1 MNAAAEVTHMEL
13 VDQPRTEQ
21 PLAVRH
27 ETALAEV
34 PAGPLAMAMQAI
46 KAGMSIADMRA
57 MLDLQKDWEAN
68 EARKAY
74 VAAMAEFKRDPPEI
88 FKRKQVEFTTRDGDT
103 TSYKHATLGD
113 VTTAI
118 INGLAQHGISH
129 RWDTKQDGGKIT
141 VTCILTHS
149 LGHSESTS
157 LEGAPDA
164 SGKKNGIQQVA
175 STITYLQRYTLL
187 GASGLATKDEEHDDD
202 GRAAGGGGDQYDAA
216 GALQEWTDKANVAVN
231 LLALN
236 ETRKMA
242 GQEFAAAKDVA
253 GWDAFKAVVDKKRA
267 ELVGAGA

>member
-1 MNAAAEVTHMEL
+1 MIDLVEVE
-13 VDQPRTEQ
+13 PRN
-21 PLAVRH
+21 
-27 ETALAEV
+27 EV
-34 PAGPLAMAMQAI
+34 ATIPQAPPSGPLAMALQAV

-74 VAAMAEFKRDPPEI
+74 VAAMAEFKRNPPEI

-129 RWDTKQDGGKIT
+129 RWDTKQDGPKIT

-157 LEGAPDA
+157 LEAQPDA

-187 GASGLATKDEEHDDD
+187 GASGLATKDMEDDD
-202 GRAAGGGGDQYDAA
+202 GR
-216 GALQEWTDKANVAVN
+216 GAEPPPEIPEE
-231 LLALN
+231 LLAAAREASLGGWKALAAWIKGRTP
-236 ETRKMA
+236 EERKA
-242 GQEFAAAKDVA
+242 LEPASASLKAAAKAADQQ
-253 GWDAFKAVVDKKRA
+253 
-267 ELVGAGA
+267 GAAQ

>member
-1 MNAAAEVTHMEL
+1 MKSATAEITDLEL
-13 VDQPRTEQ
+13 VEQPRAEQ
-21 PLAVRH
+21 PLAVQQN
-27 ETALAEV
+27 TALVEV
-34 PAGPLAMAMQAI
+34 SAGPLAMAMQAM
-46 KAGMSIADMRA
+46 KAGMTVADMRA

-129 RWDTKQDGGKIT
+129 RWDTKQDGGKIV
-141 VTCILTHS
+141 VTCILTHN

-157 LEGAPDA
+157 LEGAPDS

-187 GASGLATKDEEHDDD
+187 GASGLATKDMEDDD
-202 GRAAGGGGDQYDAA
+202 GA
-216 GALQEWTDKANVAVN
+216 GAASTAPEAPAELLSAAREAALGGWKA
-231 LLALN
+231 
-236 ETRKMA
+236 
-242 GQEFAAAKDVA
+242 FAAWIKSRTEAERIA
-253 GWDAFKAVVDKKRA
+253 LEPESASLKAAAMAASKA
-267 ELVGAGA
+267 EAQKNGAVQ

>member
-1 MNAAAEVTHMEL
+1 MNTATAEVTTLEL
-13 VDQPRTEQ
+13 VEHPLQANLPARTN
-21 PLAVRH
+21 
-27 ETALAEV
+27 TALTEV
-34 PAGPLAMAMQAI
+34 SAGPLAMAMQAM

-57 MLDLQKDWEAN
+57 MLELQKDWEAN

-129 RWDTKQDGGKIT
+129 RWDTKQDGGRIV
-141 VTCILTHS
+141 VTCILTHA

-187 GASGLATKDEEHDDD
+187 GASGLATKDAEDDD
-202 GRAAGGGGDQYDAA
+202 GA
-216 GALQEWTDKANVAVN
+216 GATPPPAVPEQLLEQAREAALGGWKALAAWIKARTQEERT
-231 LLALN
+231 AL
-236 ETRKMA
+236 EPASASLK
-242 GQEFAAAKDVA
+242 AAAKAADQ
-253 GWDAFKAVVDKKRA
+253 R
-267 ELVGAGA
+267 GAKQ

>member
-1 MNAAAEVTHMEL
+1 MNEIEL
-13 VDQPRTEQ
+13 LDREPATS
-21 PLAVRH
+21 PSTAVA
-27 ETALAEV
+27 TTS
-34 PAGPLAMAMQAI
+34 AGPLAMAMQAM
-46 KAGMSIADMRA
+46 KAGMTVADMRA

-74 VAAMAEFKRDPPEI
+74 VAAMAEFKRNPPEI
-88 FKRKQVEFTTRDGDT
+88 FKRKQVAFTTRDGDT

-129 RWDTKQDGGKIT
+129 RWDTKQEGGKIT

-202 GRAAGGGGDQYDAA
+202 GR
-216 GALQEWTDKANVAVN
+216 
-231 LLALN
+231 
-236 ETRKMA
+236 
-242 GQEFAAAKDVA
+242 
-253 GWDAFKAVVDKKRA
+253 
-267 ELVGAGA
+267 GAGAAQAEEVPAELLAEAQGKAMEGWKALAGWIKTLTEEQVRLLEPESANLKAAARAADSKGAK

>member
-1 MNAAAEVTHMEL
+1 MNEVLEKPPATEIAEYSPT
-13 VDQPRTEQ
+13 
-21 PLAVRH
+21 
-27 ETALAEV
+27 
-34 PAGPLAMAMQAI
+34 AGPLAMAMQAI
-46 KAGMSIADMRA
+46 KAGMSVADMRA

-129 RWDTKQDGGKIT
+129 RWDTKQDGGKI
-141 VTCILTHS
+141 VVSCILTHNM
-149 LGHSESTS
+149 GHSESTS
-157 LEGAPDA
+157 LEAMPDA

-187 GASGLATKDEEHDDD
+187 GASGLATKDEEDDD
-202 GRAAGGGGDQYDAA
+202 GA
-216 GALQEWTDKANVAVN
+216 GAGKATEPEVPAE
-231 LLALN
+231 LLAAAREAALGGWKALAAWIKSRTP
-236 ETRKMA
+236 EERTSLEPASASLK
-242 GQEFAAAKDVA
+242 AAAKAADQQ
-253 GWDAFKAVVDKKRA
+253 
-267 ELVGAGA
+267 GAKE

>member
-1 MNAAAEVTHMEL
+1 MRTATADVTDLEL

-21 PLAVRH
+21 SIAVRQ

-46 KAGMSIADMRA
+46 KAGMSVADMRG

-74 VAAMAEFKRDPPEI
+74 VAAMAEFKRNPPEI
-88 FKRKQVEFTTRDGDT
+88 FKRKQVAFTTRDGDT

-113 VTTAI
+113 VTSAI
-118 INGLAQHGISH
+118 IDGLAQHGISH
-129 RWDTKQDGGKIT
+129 RWDTKQDGGKIV
-141 VTCILTHS
+141 VTCILTHN

-175 STITYLQRYTLL
+175 STVTYLQRYTLL
-187 GASGLATKDEEHDDD
+187 GASGLATKDEADDD
-202 GRAAGGGGDQYDAA
+202 GAGATQQAEVPEELLAQARDAA
-216 GALQEWTDKANVAVN
+216 LGGWKVLAAWIKGRTEAERKALEPASESLK
-231 LLALN
+231 
-236 ETRKMA
+236 
-242 GQEFAAAKDVA
+242 AAAKAADQ
-253 GWDAFKAVVDKKRA
+253 K
-267 ELVGAGA
+267 GAAQ

>member
-1 MNAAAEVTHMEL
+1 VNEIEL
-13 VDQPRTEQ
+13 LDREPESR
-21 PLAVRH
+21 
-27 ETALAEV
+27 ALATTTAN
-34 PAGPLAMAMQAI
+34 AGPLAMAMQAM
-46 KAGMSIADMRA
+46 KAGMTVADMRA

-74 VAAMAEFKRDPPEI
+74 VAAMAEFKRNPPEI
-88 FKRKQVEFTTRDGDT
+88 FKRKQVQFTTRDGDT

-129 RWDTKQDGGKIT
+129 RWDTKQEGGKIT

-202 GRAAGGGGDQYDAA
+202 GRAAGGVERPEVPA
-216 GALQEWTDKANVAVN
+216 E
-231 LLALN
+231 LLAEAQAKAMEGWKALAAWIKTLTEEQVALLDPESSN
-236 ETRKMA
+236 LK
-242 GQEFAAAKDVA
+242 AAARA
-253 GWDAFKAVVDKKRA
+253 ADAKGVK
-267 ELVGAGA
+267 